1 MCDGRGPRRETDVTD
16 RGVEMCEGAASRGKV
31 AVVGTG
37 ALGQMVAHEL
47 VRLGYKELILI
58 DKDVFT
64 PGNKNRQLYAK
75 DHVMGQSKA
84 AVTAQ
89 ELLKINARDKEIES
103 RLHIEVYQEFLD
115 ESNGLSLMSDARIL
129 VDCTDNTRSKLYLE
143 RLAQERGIPLVH
155 GGVEGWCGQVAVV
168 LPGERILEKIYQD
181 KEVHPKKTYAPTVNV
196 VASLQ
201 AAEVCKLAMGKAMR
215 GQVLWVDLMNQEFS
229 TLRIT

>member
-1 MCDGRGPRRETDVTD
+1 MCDFKRPCRETDVAD
-16 RGVEMCEGAASRGKV
+16 GGVEMCESAESRIKV

-64 PGNKNRQLYAK
+64 PGNKNRQLYATDK
-75 DHVMGQSKA
+75 VMGQSKA
-84 AVTAQ
+84 AVTAE
-89 ELLKINARDKEIES
+89 ELLQINFQDNERNS
-103 RLHIEVYQEFLD
+103 GLHIEICQEFLD
-115 ESNGLSLMSDARIL
+115 ESNGVSLMGDARIL
-129 VDCTDNTRSKLYLE
+129 VDCTDNTRSRLYLE

-155 GGVEGWCGQVAVV
+155 GAVEGWCGQVAVV

-201 AAEVCKLAMGKAMR
+201 AAEVCKLVMGEAMR
-215 GQVLWVDLMNQEFS
+215 GQVLWVDLLNQEFS

>member
-1 MCDGRGPRRETDVTD
+1 MCDCGGSRRETED
-16 RGVEMCEGAASRGKV
+16 RGSKMCENAVRPVKV

-37 ALGQMVAHEL
+37 ALGQMAAHEL
-47 VRLGYKELILI
+47 VRLGFEELILI

-64 PGNKNRQLYAK
+64 PGNKNRQLYAR
-75 DHVMGQSKA
+75 DDVMGRSKA
-84 AVTAQ
+84 EVTAQ
-89 ELLKINARDKEIES
+89 ELLKINAQHKEIKL
-103 RLHIEVYQEFLD
+103 RLNIEVCQEFLD
-115 ESNGLSLMSDARIL
+115 EKNGVSLIGDAGIL
-129 VDCTDNTRSKLYLE
+129 LDCTDNTRSKLYLE

-168 LPGERILEKIYQD
+168 LPGERILEKLYQD
-181 KEVHPKKTYAPTVNV
+181 KEVHPEKTYAPTVNV
-196 VASLQ
+196 IASLQ